1 MRNYVLVTYDI
12 ANPKRLKKVY
22 KTMRGFGD
30 GFQNSLFLCQLSE
43 KEEAIMRSKLEEI
56 IKSTEDQI
64 AIIRLGQIDKKNIAN
79 PNEWKILGKK
89 LEISDNSIMII

>member
-12 ANPKRLKKVY
+12 ANSKRLQKVY

-30 GFQNSLFLCQLSE
+30 GFQNSVFICQLSE
-43 KEEAIMRSKLEEI
+43 KEEAIMQCKLEEI

-64 AIIRLGQIDKKNIAN
+64 VIIRLGQIDKKNIAN
-79 PNEWKILGKK
+79 PNEWKIIGKK
-89 LEISDNSIMII
+89 IAITDNSIIII

>member
-1 MRNYVLVTYDI
+1 
-12 ANPKRLKKVY
+12 
-22 KTMRGFGD
+22 MRGFGD
-30 GFQNSLFLCQLSE
+30 GFQNSVFLCQLSE

>member
-12 ANPKRLKKVY
+12 ANPKRLQKVY

-30 GFQNSLFLCQLSE
+30 GFQNSVFICQLSA
-43 KEEAIMRSKLEEI
+43 KEETIMRSKLEEI

-64 AIIRLGQIDKKNIAN
+64 VIIRLGQIDKKNIAN

-89 LEISDNSIMII
+89 LGISDNSIMII